1 VSKTIAITGGSGFIG
16 TNVADAMLAAGHKV
30 RMLDPR
36 PPLQDEV
43 EWNAV
48 DIMDV
53 EALSKSLKDC
63 DAIFHLAAAADV
75 NQVFQRPADSVALNT
90 LGTVNVLEA
99 ARQADAGR
107 VFLASTVW
115 VYGAS
120 NETVVDENTC
130 FDPNTDRH
138 LYITTKVAAEMMC
151 RDYRHLYDRPYTIL
165 RYGIPYGPRMRDNV
179 VSAAFFLRA
188 MRGEPLKIDGDGS
201 QERNFVYIGD
211 LARAHVLAL
220 DPIAENKTYNVEG
233 KEAIS
238 IRRIAE
244 TVKKLVGNVEVE
256 FGPKRPGDLTAR
268 IVKSDL
274 IREEL
279 GWAPE
284 VGFEEGMQLSYEW
297 LLERQ
302 LQRAEHA

>member
-36 PPLQDEV
+36 PPLQTDV

-53 EALSKSLKDC
+53 EALAKAVKDC

-75 NQVFQRPADSVALNT
+75 NQVFARPADSVALNT

-138 LYITTKVAAEMMC
+138 LYVTTKVAAEMMC

-268 IVKSDL
+268 IVKAEL
-274 IREEL
+274 IRDEL
-279 GWAPE
+279 GWEPE
-284 VGFEEGMQLSYEW
+284 IGFEEGMRLSYEW

-302 LQRAEHA
+302 LQLAEHA